1 MNQHEAGVA
10 VWIDALPLGVDRNQN
25 PAYEYRKQKTA

>member
-10 VWIDALPLGVDRNQN
+10 DWLDALPLGVDRNHN

>member
-10 VWIDALPLGVDRNQN
+10 VWIDALPLGVDLDQN
-25 PAYEYRKQKTA
+25 PTYEYRKQKTA